1 MAVLLFL
8 LPILAYLLW
17 WELSGRPAITPSR
30 GLLVGLAALVFG
42 GFGLAVWY
50 GLSGAIEPGQR
61 YAPAVLQGGEVMGG
75 RGVAAPPA
83 R

>member
-8 LPILAYLLW
+8 LPIVAYLIW

-30 GLLVGLAALVFG
+30 GLLLGLAALVFG
-42 GFGLAVWY
+42 GIGLALWF
-50 GLSGAIEPGQR
+50 GMSRAIEPGER
-61 YAPAVLQGGEVMGG
+61 YAPAVLQGGAVTEGHG
-75 RGVAAPPA
+75 ATRSPA

>member
-1 MAVLLFL
+1 MAVFLFL

-42 GFGLAVWY
+42 GIGLALWFGL
-50 GLSGAIEPGQR
+50 SRSIEPGGR
-61 YAPAVLQGGEVMGG
+61 YAPAVLQGGAVTEG
-75 RGVAAPPA
+75 RGVANPA